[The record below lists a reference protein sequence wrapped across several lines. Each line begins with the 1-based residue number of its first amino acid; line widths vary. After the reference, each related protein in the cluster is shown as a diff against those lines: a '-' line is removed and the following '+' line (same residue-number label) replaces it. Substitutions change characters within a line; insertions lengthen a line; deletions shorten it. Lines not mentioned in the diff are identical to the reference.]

1 MLMREE
7 VGKGQVC
14 GCSESDGKASLHPKS
29 GGQSA
34 AVQADLDKGR

>member
-7 VGKGQVC
+7 VGKGHVC

-29 GGQSA
+29 GGESA
-34 AVQADLDKGR
+34 AVQAELGKGR